1 MFKLY
6 AAGKFIG
13 RMSKA
18 ACEIWLMENYKLS
31 TTKIAALFSD
41 GEVYKGVTY
50 FQVKNA

>member
-18 ACEIWLMENYKLS
+18 QCWIWLTENYKLS
-31 TTKIAALFSD
+31 DAKVKALFSD
-41 GEVYKGVTY
+41 GEVYKGTTY
-50 FQVKNA
+50 FQVKDA